1 MNTDFRIFWQ
11 FNRLQRYKKK
21 LNIENIPSEEDKNY
35 AVFAFFF
42 IFSSRALAYII
53 FFLYLC
59 GSIWCMM
66 QKKEFT
72 SDEEQMIQHEFEL
85 LLDDYA
91 HTPHRQ
97 KVELITHAF
106 NFAHKAHYGVRRLSG
121 EPYIMHPLA
130 VARICVKEIGLGSTS
145 ICAALLHDVVEDTDY
160 TVEDIAG
167 LFGEKIAQIV
177 GGLTKISG
185 GVFGSQASEQAE
197 NFRKL
202 LLTISDD
209 IRVVLI
215 KIADRLHNMRTLGAQ
230 PKDKQYKIAGET
242 QYIYAPLAHRL
253 GLFPI
258 KTELE
263 DLSFKYEHPETW
275 QEIHDKLE
283 KVKANQMDSY
293 EHFAQPIRE
302 RLTSMGYSFTLK
314 ARIKSVYSIWK
325 KMVRQQCSFEDV
337 YDLLAVRII
346 FTPKDSLSEKDQ
358 CWMIYSA
365 ITEIFRPHPE
375 RIRDWISTPKANGY
389 EALHVTVMGKDG
401 QWIEVQIRTD
411 RMHEIAE
418 RGYAAHWKYKTG
430 ESDDSELDKWLREI
444 KDILAHPDK
453 DAMEFLGTFKL
464 NLFAQEVFVFTP
476 KGEIKTMPLGSTALD
491 FAFMLH
497 SELGEHCIGA
507 KVNHA
512 LVPLSYQLK
521 GGDQIEVLTSNS
533 QHPQKEW
540 LNMVTTAKATNSLQQ
555 YFRREERRYIRHG
568 ERLVED
574 AISMDER
581 LSANHDQVLARLL
594 NYYHITTPNELYLQV
609 GQGTIRLNNIH
620 EIVVP
625 KRGWRSYIPFLRD
638 DSSKTIDK
646 PLEAEKTL
654 ELETAESQ
662 KQKKKGP
669 KAIVLT
675 DENLGKEYL
684 LSSCCHPIPGDEV
697 LGYMDEN
704 GQMHIHKIDCPEANL
719 LKTSYGK
726 RIYSASWNTHRVQ
739 SFVETIEMKGIDE
752 FGIFIQVLQTITE
765 DFHINMRTINVT
777 SEDGIFKGI
786 LEIYVYDKNELEE
799 LLKAIRK
806 IEAVKEVRRIV
817 EN

>member
-1 MNTDFRIFWQ
+1 
-11 FNRLQRYKKK
+11 
-21 LNIENIPSEEDKNY
+21 
-35 AVFAFFF
+35 
-42 IFSSRALAYII
+42 
-53 FFLYLC
+53 
-59 GSIWCMM
+59 M
-66 QKKEFT
+66 QKSEFT
-72 SDEEQMIQHEFEL
+72 AEEELMIQREFEA

-145 ICAALLHDVVEDTDY
+145 ICSALLHDVVEDTDY
-160 TVEDIAG
+160 TVEDIQG

-177 GGLTKISG
+177 SGLTKISG
-185 GVFGSQASEQAE
+185 GVFGTHASEQAE

-202 LLTISDD
+202 LLTISED

-215 KIADRLHNMRTLGAQ
+215 KIADRLHNMRTLGSQ

-263 DLSFKYEHPETW
+263 DLSFKYEHPDTW

-283 KVKANQMDSY
+283 LVKGGQMETY
-293 EHFAQPIRE
+293 EQFTQPIRE
-302 RLTSMGYSFTLK
+302 RLTAMGYTYTLK

-325 KMVRQQCSFEDV
+325 KMMVKQCAFEDV
-337 YDLLAVRII
+337 YDLMAVRII

-365 ITEIFRPHPE
+365 ITELYRPHPE

-389 EALHVTVMGKDG
+389 EALHVTVMAKNG
-401 QWIEVQIRTD
+401 QWVEVQIRTD

-418 RGYAAHWKYKTG
+418 HGYAAHWKYKTG
-430 ESDDSELDKWLREI
+430 ESDEGELDKWLQEI
-444 KDILAHPDK
+444 KEILAHPDK

-476 KGEIKTMPLGSTALD
+476 QGEIKTMPLGSTALD
-491 FAFMLH
+491 FAFLLH

-507 KVNHA
+507 KVNHT

-521 GGDQIEVLTSNS
+521 GGDQIEILTSNS

-540 LNMVTTAKATNSLQQ
+540 LEMVTTAKARNGLNQ
-555 YFRREERRYIRHG
+555 YFRREERRYIKHG
-568 ERLVED
+568 EKLVND
-574 AISMDER
+574 AIEMDKD
-581 LSANHDQVLARLL
+581 LAANPDKALARLL
-594 NYYHITTPNELYLQV
+594 NHYGCANPTELYGHV
-609 GQGTIRLNNIH
+609 GQGAIRLDNIH
-620 EIVVP
+620 EIVFP
-625 KRGWRSYIPFLRD
+625 KRGWRSYIPFFGKEEEEM
-638 DSSKTIDK
+638 SAAK
-646 PLEAEKTL
+646 PLNDAATQPNDTAKPSNDKT
-654 ELETAESQ
+654 
-662 KQKKKGP
+662 KKKKEP
-669 KAIVLT
+669 HAIVLT
-675 DENLGKEYL
+675 DENLGTKYI
-684 LSSCCHPIPGDEV
+684 LSNCCHPIPGDEV
-697 LGYMDEN
+697 LGYLDEE
-704 GQMHIHKIDCPEANL
+704 GKMHIHKIDCQEAKL

-726 RIYSASWNTHRVQ
+726 RIYSATWNTHRVQ
-739 SFVETIEMKGIDE
+739 SFVETIELKGIDK
-752 FGIFIQVLQTITE
+752 FGVFIQVLQAITR
-765 DFHINMRTINVT
+765 DFHINLRSINV
-777 SEDGIFKGI
+777 SSDDGIFKGTM
-786 LEIYVYDKNELEE
+786 EIYVYDKSELED

-806 IEAVKEVRRIV
+806 IEDVKEVKRVTV
-817 EN
+817 EG

>member
-1 MNTDFRIFWQ
+1 
-11 FNRLQRYKKK
+11 
-21 LNIENIPSEEDKNY
+21 
-35 AVFAFFF
+35 
-42 IFSSRALAYII
+42 
-53 FFLYLC
+53 
-59 GSIWCMM
+59 M
-66 QKKEFT
+66 QKSEFT
-72 SDEEQMIQHEFEL
+72 QDEDLMIQREFEA

-106 NFAHKAHYGVRRLSG
+106 NFAYKAHYGVRRLSG

-130 VARICVKEIGLGSTS
+130 VARICVKQIGLGSTS
-145 ICAALLHDVVEDTDY
+145 ICSALLHDVVEDTDY

-167 LFGEKIAQIV
+167 LFGDKIAQIV
-177 GGLTKISG
+177 SGLTKISG
-185 GVFGSQASEQAE
+185 GVFGDQASEQAE

-202 LLTISDD
+202 LLTISED

-215 KIADRLHNMRTLGAQ
+215 KIADRLHNMRTLGSQ
-230 PKDKQYKIAGET
+230 PKEKQYKIAGET

-283 KVKANQMDSY
+283 DIKASKLENY
-293 EHFAQPIRE
+293 ETFAKPIRE
-302 RLTSMGYSFTLK
+302 RLESMGYTFTLK

-325 KMVRQQCSFEDV
+325 KMMRQQCAFEDV
-337 YDLLAVRII
+337 YDIMAVRII
-346 FTPKDSLSEKDQ
+346 FTPNESMSEKDQ

-365 ITEIFRPHPE
+365 ITEIYRPHPE

-389 EALHVTVMGKDG
+389 EALHVTVMGKNG
-401 QWIEVQIRTD
+401 EWIEVQIRTD

-418 RGYAAHWKYKTG
+418 HGYAAHWKYKTG
-430 ESDDSELDKWLREI
+430 ESDDSELDKWLQEI
-444 KDILAHPDK
+444 KEILAHPDK

-491 FAFMLH
+491 FAFLLH

-507 KVNHA
+507 KVNHS

-540 LNMVTTAKATNSLQQ
+540 LKIVTTAKAKKSLNQ
-555 YFRREERRYIRHG
+555 YFLREERRYIKHG

-574 AISMDER
+574 AISMDKD
-581 LSANHDQVLARLL
+581 LASNHDLALARLL
-594 NYYHITTPNELYLQV
+594 TYYAMTQPSELYAEV
-609 GQGTIRLNNIH
+609 GQGAIRLDNIH
-620 EIVVP
+620 DIVFP
-625 KRGWRSYIPFLRD
+625 KRGWRSYIPFIGKKD
-638 DSSKTIDK
+638 DGIKELPAEGVEKKEIVK
-646 PLEAEKTL
+646 P
-654 ELETAESQ
+654 
-662 KQKKKGP
+662 KKGP
-669 KAIVLT
+669 HAIVLT
-675 DENLGKEYL
+675 DENLGKEYT
-684 LSSCCHPIPGDEV
+684 LSNCCHPIPGDEV
-697 LGYMDEN
+697 LGFLDET
-704 GQMHIHKIDCPEANL
+704 GKMYIHKVDCPEAAL

-726 RIYSASWNTHRVQ
+726 RLYSATWNTHRVQ
-739 SFVETIEMKGIDE
+739 SFVETIELKGIDK
-752 FGIFIQVLQTITE
+752 FGVFIRVLQAITT
-765 DFHINMRTINVT
+765 DFHINMRAINIS
-777 SEDGIFKGI
+777 SEDGIFKGTME
-786 LEIYVYDKNELEE
+786 LYVYDRSELDD

-806 IEAVKEVRRIV
+806 IENIKEVKRVSV
-817 EN
+817 ENN

>member
-1 MNTDFRIFWQ
+1 MIF
-11 FNRLQRYKKK
+11 FSYLC
-21 LNIENIPSEEDKNY
+21 
-35 AVFAFFF
+35 AVFWYF
-42 IFSSRALAYII
+42 
-53 FFLYLC
+53 
-59 GSIWCMM
+59 M
-66 QKKEFT
+66 QKIDFT
-72 SDEEQMIQHEFEL
+72 PEEEQKIQREFEA

-130 VARICVKEIGLGSTS
+130 VARICVREIGLGSTS
-145 ICAALLHDVVEDTDY
+145 ICSALLHDVVEDTDY

-167 LFGEKIAQIV
+167 LFGDTIAQIV

-185 GVFGSQASEQAE
+185 GVFGDQASEQAE

-275 QEIHDKLE
+275 QEIHEKLE
-283 KVKANQMDSY
+283 SVKAFQLESF
-293 EHFAQPIRE
+293 EQFAIPIRE
-302 RLTSMGYSFTLK
+302 RLASMGYQFTLK
-314 ARIKSVYSIWK
+314 ARIKSVYSVWK
-325 KMVRQQCSFEDV
+325 KMMRQQCAFEDV

-365 ITEIFRPHPE
+365 ITELYRPHPE

-389 EALHVTVMGKDG
+389 EALHVTVMAANG

-430 ESDDSELDKWLREI
+430 ESDESELDKWLQEI
-444 KDILAHPDK
+444 KEILAHPEK

-476 KGEIKTMPLGSTALD
+476 KGEVKTMPAGSTALD

-512 LVPLSYQLK
+512 LVPLSYRLK
-521 GGDQIEVLTSNS
+521 GGDQVEVLTSNS

-540 LNMVTTAKATNSLQQ
+540 MNMVTTAKARNCLSQ
-555 YFRREERRYIRHG
+555 YFRREERRYMHHG
-568 ERLVED
+568 EKLVED
-574 AISMDER
+574 AISMDKE
-581 LSANHDQVLARLL
+581 LAANHDMALQKLM
-594 NYYHITTPNELYLQV
+594 NYHQMKTPSELYLEV
-609 GQGTIRLNNIH
+609 GQGAIRLENIRD
-620 EIVVP
+620 IVFP
-625 KRGWRSYIPFLRD
+625 KRGWRSYIPFLKD
-638 DSSKTIDK
+638 ESGKAKTESNEKKEESKPTVK
-646 PLEAEKTL
+646 P
-654 ELETAESQ
+654 
-662 KQKKKGP
+662 KKG
-669 KAIVLT
+669 AHSIVLT
-675 DENLGKEYL
+675 DENLGKQYM

-697 LGYMDEN
+697 LGYLDEK
-704 GQMHIHKIDCPEANL
+704 GQMQIHKIDCPEAKL

-726 RIYSASWNTHRVQ
+726 RIYSATWNTHRVQ
-739 SFVETIEMKGIDE
+739 SFVEKIEFKGIDK
-752 FGIFIQVLQTITE
+752 FGVFIQILQTITT
-765 DFHINMRTINVT
+765 DFHINIRNINVT
-777 SEDGIFKGI
+777 SEDGIFRGTME
-786 LEIYVYDKNELEE
+786 LYVYDIKELDDLFKALRKLENIKDVKRVNKNDNE
-799 LLKAIRK
+799 KDF
-806 IEAVKEVRRIV
+806 
-817 EN
+817 

>member
-1 MNTDFRIFWQ
+1 MQKSEFT
-11 FNRLQRYKKK
+11 
-21 LNIENIPSEEDKNY
+21 PEED
-35 AVFAFFF
+35 
-42 IFSSRALAYII
+42 L
-53 FFLYLC
+53 
-59 GSIWCMM
+59 
-66 QKKEFT
+66 
-72 SDEEQMIQHEFEL
+72 MIRQEFEA

-91 HTPHRQ
+91 HTLHSQ

-106 NFAHKAHYGVRRLSG
+106 NFAYKAHYGVRRLSG

-130 VARICVKEIGLGSTS
+130 VARICVKQIGLGSTS

-160 TVEDIAG
+160 TEQDIAG
-167 LFGEKIAQIV
+167 LFGDKIAQIV

-215 KIADRLHNMRTLGAQ
+215 KIADRLHNMRTLGSQ

-283 KVKANQMDSY
+283 AIKGSKLEDY
-293 EHFAQPIRE
+293 EVFSAPIRE
-302 RLTSMGYSFTLK
+302 RLQSMGYTFTMK

-325 KMVRQQCSFEDV
+325 KMMRQQCAFEDV
-337 YDLLAVRII
+337 YDLMAVRII
-346 FTPKDSLSEKDQ
+346 FTPNESMSEKDQ

-365 ITEIFRPHPE
+365 ITEIYRPHPE

-389 EALHVTVMGKDG
+389 EALHVTVMGKNG
-401 QWIEVQIRTD
+401 EWVEVQIRTD

-418 RGYAAHWKYKTG
+418 HGYAAHWKYKTG
-430 ESDDSELDKWLREI
+430 ESDDGLDKWIQEI
-444 KDILAHPDK
+444 KEVLAHPDK

-476 KGEIKTMPLGSTALD
+476 KGEIKTMPMGATALD
-491 FAFMLH
+491 FAFLLH

-507 KVNHA
+507 KVNHS

-521 GGDQIEVLTSNS
+521 GGDQIEILTSNS
-533 QHPQKEW
+533 QHPQREW
-540 LNMVTTAKATNSLQQ
+540 LKMVITARAKNSLNQ
-555 YFRREERRYIRHG
+555 YFRREERRYIKHG

-574 AISMDER
+574 AIAMDKE
-581 LSANHDQVLARLL
+581 LAANRDFALAQLL
-594 NYYHITTPNELYLQV
+594 NYYKMSQANEFYAQV
-609 GQGTIRLNNIH
+609 GQGTIRLDNIR
-620 EIVVP
+620 EIVYP
-625 KRGWRSYIPFLRD
+625 KRGWMSYVPFIGKKQD
-638 DSSKTIDK
+638 
-646 PLEAEKTL
+646 
-654 ELETAESQ
+654 TAESPRT
-662 KQKKKGP
+662 KEIVKPKKGP
-669 KAIVLT
+669 HTIVLT
-675 DENLGKEYL
+675 DENLGKEYV
-684 LSSCCHPIPGDEV
+684 LSQCCNPIPGDEV
-697 LGYMDEN
+697 LGYLDED
-704 GQMHIHKIDCPEANL
+704 GMMHIHKVDCPEAAL

-726 RIYSASWNTHRVQ
+726 RLYSATWNTHRVQ
-739 SFVETIEMKGIDE
+739 SFVETIELKGIDK
-752 FGIFIQVLQTITE
+752 FGVFIQVLQAITT
-765 DFHINMRTINVT
+765 DFHINMRAINIS
-777 SEDGIFKGI
+777 SEDGIFKGTM
-786 LEIYVYDKNELEE
+786 EIYVYDKSELEN

-806 IEAVKEVRRIV
+806 IDNIKEVKRY
-817 EN
+817 EKDF

>member
-1 MNTDFRIFWQ
+1 
-11 FNRLQRYKKK
+11 
-21 LNIENIPSEEDKNY
+21 
-35 AVFAFFF
+35 
-42 IFSSRALAYII
+42 
-53 FFLYLC
+53 
-59 GSIWCMM
+59 M
-66 QKKEFT
+66 QKTEFT
-72 SDEEQMIQHEFEL
+72 QAEEQMIRLEFEA

-91 HTPHRQ
+91 RTPHRQ

-130 VARICVKEIGLGSTS
+130 VARICVREIGLGSTS

-160 TVEDIAG
+160 TTEDIAG
-167 LFGEKIAQIV
+167 LFGDKIAQIV
-177 GGLTKISG
+177 DGLTKISG
-185 GVFGSQASEQAE
+185 GVFGEQASEQAE

-283 KVKANQMDSY
+283 AVKQSQMDSF
-293 EHFAQPIRE
+293 EQFAQPIRE
-302 RLTSMGYSFTLK
+302 RLTSMGYNFTLK
-314 ARIKSVYSIWK
+314 ARIKTVYSIWK
-325 KMVRQQCSFEDV
+325 KMVSKQCAFEDV
-337 YDLLAVRII
+337 YDLMAVRII
-346 FTPKDSLSEKDQ
+346 FTPFETMSEKDQ

-365 ITEIFRPHPE
+365 ITEIYRPHPE

-389 EALHVTVMGKDG
+389 EALHVTVMGTHG
-401 QWIEVQIRTD
+401 EWIEVQIRTL
-411 RMHEIAE
+411 RMNEIAE
-418 RGYAAHWKYKTG
+418 HGYAAHWKYKTG
-430 ESDDSELDKWLREI
+430 ESDDSELDKWLQEI

-453 DAMEFLGTFKL
+453 DAMEFLGNFKL

-476 KGEIKTMPLGSTALD
+476 AGELKTMPQGATALD

-507 KVNHA
+507 KVNHV

-521 GGDQIEVLTSNS
+521 GGDQIEILTSNS
-533 QHPQKEW
+533 QHPRKEW
-540 LNMVTTAKATNSLQQ
+540 LDMVTTAKAKDGLNQ
-555 YFRREERRYIRHG
+555 YFRREERKYIKHG

-574 AISMDER
+574 AIAMDKD
-581 LSANHDQVLARLL
+581 LAVNHDQALARLL
-594 NYYHITTPNELYLQV
+594 NYHHITTPNELFLEV
-609 GQGTIRLNNIH
+609 GQGAIRLDDIHNI
-620 EIVVP
+620 VLP
-625 KRGWRSYIPFLRD
+625 KRGWRSYIPFIRKRNNDLTAPVAET
-638 DSSKTIDK
+638 KKEIVK
-646 PLEAEKTL
+646 P
-654 ELETAESQ
+654 
-662 KQKKKGP
+662 KKGEH
-669 KAIVLT
+669 AIVLT
-675 DENLGKEYL
+675 DENLGKDYL
-684 LSSCCHPIPGDEV
+684 LSNCCHPIPGDEV
-697 LGYMDEN
+697 LGYLDES
-704 GQMHIHKIDCPEANL
+704 GKMHIHKIDCEEAQL

-726 RIYSASWNTHRVQ
+726 RIYSATWNTHRVQ
-739 SFVETIEMKGIDE
+739 SFVETIELMGIDK
-752 FGIFIQVLQTITE
+752 FGVFIHVLQTITT
-765 DFHINMRTINVT
+765 DFHINIRTINIS
-777 SEDGIFKGI
+777 SEDGIFRGTM
-786 LEIYVYDKNELEE
+786 EIYVYDRSELND

-806 IEAVKEVRRIV
+806 IENIQEVKRIAR
-817 EN
+817 ED

>member
-1 MNTDFRIFWQ
+1 MQ
-11 FNRLQRYKKK
+11 
-21 LNIENIPSEEDKNY
+21 
-35 AVFAFFF
+35 
-42 IFSSRALAYII
+42 
-53 FFLYLC
+53 
-59 GSIWCMM
+59 GS
-66 QKKEFT
+66 EFT
-72 SDEEQMIQHEFEL
+72 QAEEEMIRREFEA

-145 ICAALLHDVVEDTDY
+145 ICSALLHDVVEDTDY

-167 LFGEKIAQIV
+167 LFGDKIAQIV

-185 GVFGSQASEQAE
+185 GVFGDQASEQAE

-230 PKDKQYKIAGET
+230 PKNKQYKIAGET

-275 QEIHDKLE
+275 NEIHEKLE
-283 KVKANQMDSY
+283 AIKEKQFESF
-293 EHFAQPIRE
+293 ESFAKPIRE
-302 RLTSMGYSFTLK
+302 RLTNMGYTFTLE
-314 ARIKSVYSIWK
+314 ARIKPVYSIWK
-325 KMVRQQCSFEDV
+325 KMVSKQCSFEDV
-337 YDLLAVRII
+337 YDLMAVRII
-346 FTPKDSLSEKDQ
+346 FNPHDNMSEKDQ

-365 ITEIFRPHPE
+365 ITEIYRPHPE

-389 EALHVTVMGKDG
+389 EALHVTVMGSYG
-401 QWIEVQIRTD
+401 EWIEVQIRTT

-418 RGYAAHWKYKTG
+418 HGYAAHWKYKTG
-430 ESDDSELDKWLREI
+430 EKDESELDKWLQEI

-453 DAMEFLGTFKL
+453 DAMEFLGNFKL

-476 KGEIKTMPLGSTALD
+476 AGELKTMPQGSSVID

-507 KVNHA
+507 KVNHV
-512 LVPLSYQLK
+512 LVPISYRLK
-521 GGDQIEVLTSNS
+521 GGDQVEILTSNS

-540 LNMVTTAKATNSLQQ
+540 LDFVVTAKAQNGLNQ
-555 YFRREERRYIRHG
+555 YFRREERKYIKHG
-568 ERLVED
+568 ELLVED
-574 AISMDER
+574 AISMDKD
-581 LSANHDQVLARLL
+581 LAANHDQALARLL
-594 NYYHITTPNELYLQV
+594 NNYHITTPNEFYLEV
-609 GQGTIRLNNIH
+609 GQGAIRLDNVH
-620 EIVVP
+620 EIVFP
-625 KRGWRSYIPFLRD
+625 KRGWRSYIPFIGKKEQNIETPTLD
-638 DSSKTIDK
+638 PVKKEIVK
-646 PLEAEKTL
+646 P
-654 ELETAESQ
+654 
-662 KQKKKGP
+662 KKGS
-669 KAIVLT
+669 KEIVLT

-684 LSSCCHPIPGDEV
+684 LSPCCHPIPGDEV
-697 LGYMDEN
+697 LGYLDET
-704 GQMHIHKIDCPEANL
+704 GKMHIHKIDCEEAQV
-719 LKTSYGK
+719 LKSSYGK
-726 RIYSASWNTHRVQ
+726 RIYAATWNTHRVQ
-739 SFVETIEMKGIDE
+739 SFVETIEITGIDK
-752 FGIFIQVLQTITE
+752 FGVFIRVLQSITT
-765 DFHINMRTINVT
+765 DFHINIQTINIS
-777 SEDGIFKGI
+777 SEDGIFRGRMD
-786 LEIYVYDKNELEE
+786 IYVYDRSEMDE
-799 LLKAIRK
+799 LLKALRK
-806 IEAVKEVRRIV
+806 IEDIQDVKRVDPDED
-817 EN
+817 

>member
-1 MNTDFRIFWQ
+1 MF
-11 FNRLQRYKKK
+11 
-21 LNIENIPSEEDKNY
+21 
-35 AVFAFFF
+35 
-42 IFSSRALAYII
+42 
-53 FFLYLC
+53 
-59 GSIWCMM
+59 M
-66 QKKEFT
+66 QKSAFT
-72 SDEEQMIQHEFEL
+72 PEEEQMIQREFEAL
-85 LLDDYA
+85 LEDYA
-91 HTPHRQ
+91 QTPHRQ
-97 KVELITHAF
+97 NVEIITHAF

-130 VARICVKEIGLGSTS
+130 VARICVREIGLGSTS
-145 ICAALLHDVVEDTDY
+145 ICSALLHDVVEDTDY

-167 LFGEKIAQIV
+167 LFGDKIAQIV

-185 GVFGSQASEQAE
+185 GVFGDQASEQAE

-209 IRVVLI
+209 IRVVLV

-263 DLSFKYEHPETW
+263 DLSFKYEHPDTW
-275 QEIHDKLE
+275 QEINDKLE
-283 KVKANQMDSY
+283 SVKAYQMETF
-293 EHFAQPIRE
+293 EHFAEPIRE
-302 RLTSMGYSFTLK
+302 RLSAMGYQYTLK

-325 KMVRQQCSFEDV
+325 KMMKQQINFEDV

-346 FTPKDSLSEKDQ
+346 FTPHDNMSEKDQ

-365 ITEIFRPHPE
+365 ITELYRPHPE

-389 EALHVTVMGKDG
+389 EALHVTVMGKEG

-444 KDILAHPDK
+444 KEILANPDK

-476 KGEIKTMPLGSTALD
+476 KGEVKTMPLGSTTLD

-512 LVPLSYQLK
+512 LVPVSYRLK
-521 GGDQIEVLTSNS
+521 GGDQIEILSSNS

-540 LNMVTTAKATNSLQQ
+540 LNIVTTAKARNCLNQ
-555 YFRREERRYIRHG
+555 YFRREERKYIKHG
-568 ERLVED
+568 EQLVED
-574 AISMDER
+574 AIQMDKD
-581 LSANHDQVLARLL
+581 LAANHDVALARLL
-594 NYYHITTPNELYLQV
+594 NYYKMTQPSELYSQV
-609 GQGTIRLNNIH
+609 GQGAIRLDNIH
-620 EIVVP
+620 EIVYP
-625 KRGWRSYIPFLRD
+625 KRSLLSYVPFIGKKQPKA
-638 DSSKTIDK
+638 SVPTPVSKQPAEASAAGEKK
-646 PLEAEKTL
+646 P
-654 ELETAESQ
+654 
-662 KQKKKGP
+662 KKKEP
-669 KAIVLT
+669 HAIVLT
-675 DENLGKEYL
+675 DENLGKQYI
-684 LSSCCHPIPGDEV
+684 LSNCCHPIPGDEV
-697 LGYMDEN
+697 LGYLDEK
-704 GQMHIHKIDCPEANL
+704 GKMHIHKIDCMEANL

-726 RIYSASWNTHRVQ
+726 RIYSATWNTHRVQ
-739 SFVETIEMKGIDE
+739 SFIETIELRGIDK
-752 FGIFIQVLQTITE
+752 FGLLVEVLQTITQ
-765 DFHINMRTINVT
+765 DFHINMRSINV
-777 SEDGIFKGI
+777 SSDDGIIKGT
-786 LEIYVYDKNELEE
+786 LEVYVYDRSELDE
-799 LLKAIRK
+799 LLRALLK
-806 IEAVKEVRRIV
+806 IKDIKEVKRLTTDD
-817 EN
+817 EH

>member
-1 MNTDFRIFWQ
+1 
-11 FNRLQRYKKK
+11 
-21 LNIENIPSEEDKNY
+21 
-35 AVFAFFF
+35 
-42 IFSSRALAYII
+42 
-53 FFLYLC
+53 
-59 GSIWCMM
+59 
-66 QKKEFT
+66 
-72 SDEEQMIQHEFEL
+72 MIRHEFEA

-106 NFAHKAHYGVRRLSG
+106 NFAYKAHYGVRRLSG

-145 ICAALLHDVVEDTDY
+145 ICSALLHDVVEDTDY
-160 TVEDIAG
+160 TVEDIRG
-167 LFGEKIAQIV
+167 LFGDKIAQIV

-185 GVFGSQASEQAE
+185 GVFGDQASEQAE

-230 PKDKQYKIAGET
+230 RKDKQYKIAGET

-275 QEIHDKLE
+275 QEINEQLE
-283 KVKANQMDSY
+283 KVKSSKLESFEQ
-293 EHFAQPIRE
+293 FARPIRE
-302 RLTSMGYSFTLK
+302 RLTSMGYNFTLK
-314 ARIKSVYSIWK
+314 ARIKTVYSIWK
-325 KMVRQQCSFEDV
+325 KMMRQQCSFEDV
-337 YDLLAVRII
+337 YDLMAVRII
-346 FTPKDSLSEKDQ
+346 FTPNESMSEKDQ

-365 ITEIFRPHPE
+365 ITEIYRPHPE

-389 EALHVTVMGKDG
+389 EALHVTVMGKNG
-401 QWIEVQIRTD
+401 EWIEVQIRTD

-418 RGYAAHWKYKTG
+418 HGYAAHWKYKTG
-430 ESDDSELDKWLREI
+430 ESDDSELDKWLQEI
-444 KDILAHPDK
+444 KEILAHPDK

-491 FAFMLH
+491 FAFLLH

-512 LVPLSYQLK
+512 LVPLSYRLK
-521 GGDQIEVLTSNS
+521 GGDQVEVLTSSS
-533 QHPQKEW
+533 QHPMKEW
-540 LNMVTTAKATNSLQQ
+540 LKMVTTAKAKNCLNQ
-555 YFRREERRYIRHG
+555 YFKREERRYIKHG
-568 ERLVED
+568 ERLVND
-574 AISMDER
+574 AIAMDKD
-581 LSANHDQVLARLL
+581 LVANHDQALARLMT
-594 NYYHITTPNELYLQV
+594 YYDLSQPSELYLQV
-609 GQGTIRLNNIH
+609 GQGAIRLDTIH
-620 EIVVP
+620 DIVFP
-625 KRGWRSYIPFLRD
+625 KRSWRSYIPFIGKKEEAVE
-638 DSSKTIDK
+638 SPK
-646 PLEAEKTL
+646 PKAEEPKGN
-654 ELETAESQ
+654 ETKPEE
-662 KQKKKGP
+662 KKKKND

-675 DENLGKEYL
+675 DENLGTQYK

-697 LGYMDEN
+697 LGYMDEE

-719 LKTSYGK
+719 LKTSFGK
-726 RIYSASWNTHRVQ
+726 RIYSATWNTHRVQ
-739 SFVETIEMKGIDE
+739 SFVETIELKGIDK
-752 FGIFIQVLQTITE
+752 FGVFIHVLQTITT

-777 SEDGIFKGI
+777 SEDGIFKGT
-786 LEIYVYDKNELEE
+786 LELYVYDRKELDD
-799 LLKAIRK
+799 LFKALRK
-806 IEAVKEVRRIV
+806 LEAIKEVKRV
-817 EN
+817 TGEN